1 MSESID
7 FIYVVIAGA
16 IIWIWLTHH
25 QYVKDEKEKELKR
38 KQARCQH
45 QYVEIESGTPLE
57 EMQDYLFAYRYVDE
71 DPNDYYYY
79 ISRNDL
85 QRRKLPDFAELN
97 RDKKAVRCSKCSK
110 ETVLS
115 YADIIQIAIY
125 NKYASGDFWFLTRN
139 SRTKGDYIQRSR
151 NNLPKL

>member
-16 IIWIWLTHH
+16 IIWIWLTHR
-25 QYVKDEKEKELKR
+25 QYVKDEKERELER
-38 KQARCQH
+38 KQTMCQH

-71 DPNDYYYY
+71 DPNHYYYY
-79 ISRNDL
+79 VSKNDL

-97 RDKKAVRCSKCSK
+97 KERKAVRCSKCSK

-115 YADIIQIAIY
+115 YANIIQIAIH

>member
-7 FIYVVIAGA
+7 FIYVVITGA
-16 IIWIWLTHH
+16 IIWIWLTHR
-25 QYVKDEKEKELKR
+25 QCVKEEKERELER
-38 KQARCQH
+38 KQDMCH
-45 QYVEIESGTPLE
+45 HEYIEVESGNPLDKT
-57 EMQDYLFAYRYVDE
+57 QDYLFAYRYLDK
-71 DPNDYYYY
+71 DPNHYYYY
-79 ISRNDL
+79 VSSNDL

-97 RDKKAVRCSKCSK
+97 KDRKAVRCSKCSK

>member
-1 MSESID
+1 MSEYID
-7 FIYVVIAGA
+7 IIYVVIVGV
-16 IIWIWLTHH
+16 IIWIWLTHR
-25 QYVKDEKEKELKR
+25 QYVKDEKERELER
-38 KQARCQH
+38 KQSMCQH

-57 EMQDYLFAYRYVDE
+57 ETQDYLFAYHYVDE
-71 DPNDYYYY
+71 DPNHYYYY
-79 ISRNDL
+79 VSKNDL

-97 RDKKAVRCSKCSK
+97 KDRKAVRCSKCSK

>member
-7 FIYVVIAGA
+7 FIYVVITGA
-16 IIWIWLTHH
+16 IIWIWLTHR
-25 QYVKDEKEKELKR
+25 QYVKDEKEREPER
-38 KQARCQH
+38 KQSMCQH

-57 EMQDYLFAYRYVDE
+57 ETQDYLFAYHYVDE
-71 DPNDYYYY
+71 DPNHYYYY
-79 ISRNDL
+79 VSKNDL
-85 QRRKLPDFAELN
+85 QRRKLPDFTELN
-97 RDKKAVRCSKCSK
+97 KERKAVRCSKCSK

-115 YADIIQIAIY
+115 YANIIQIAIH

>member
-1 MSESID
+1 MSEYID
-7 FIYVVIAGA
+7 IIYVVIVGV
-16 IIWIWLTHH
+16 IIWIWLTHR
-25 QYVKDEKEKELKR
+25 QYVKDEKELELKR
-38 KQARCQH
+38 KQDMCH
-45 QYVEIESGTPLE
+45 HEYIEVESGIPLDKT
-57 EMQDYLFAYRYVDE
+57 QDYLFAYRYLDK
-71 DPNDYYYY
+71 DPKHYYYY
-79 ISRNDL
+79 ISSNDL

-97 RDKKAVRCSKCSK
+97 KDRKAVRCSKCSK

-125 NKYASGDFWFLTRN
+125 NKHASGDFWFLTRN

>member
-25 QYVKDEKEKELKR
+25 QYVKDEKERELER
-38 KQARCQH
+38 KQTMCQH

-57 EMQDYLFAYRYVDE
+57 ETQDYLFAYRYMDE
-71 DPNDYYYY
+71 DPNHYYYY
-79 ISRNDL
+79 VSKNDL

-97 RDKKAVRCSKCSK
+97 KERKAVRCSKCNK
-110 ETVLS
+110 EIVLS
-115 YADIIQIAIY
+115 YANIIEIAIH

-139 SRTKGDYIQRSR
+139 SHTKGDYIQRSR

>member
-7 FIYVVIAGA
+7 FIYVVIASV
-16 IIWIWLTHH
+16 IIWVWLTNR
-25 QYVKDEKEKELKR
+25 QCVKEEKERELER
-38 KQARCQH
+38 KQDMCH
-45 QYVEIESGTPLE
+45 HEYIEVESGTPLDKT
-57 EMQDYLFAYRYVDE
+57 QNYLFAYRYLDK
-71 DPNDYYYY
+71 DPKHYYYY
-79 ISRNDL
+79 ISSNDL

-97 RDKKAVRCSKCSK
+97 KDRKAVRCSKCSK

-125 NKYASGDFWFLTRN
+125 NKHASGDFWFLTRN

>member
-1 MSESID
+1 MSEYID
-7 FIYVVIAGA
+7 IIYVVIAGA
-16 IIWIWLTHH
+16 IIWIWLTHR
-25 QYVKDEKEKELKR
+25 QYVKEEKERELKR
-38 KQARCQH
+38 KQDICH
-45 QYVEIESGTPLE
+45 HEYIEVESGNPLDKT
-57 EMQDYLFAYRYVDE
+57 QDYLFAYRYLDE
-71 DPNDYYYY
+71 DPKHYYYY
-79 ISRNDL
+79 ISSNDL

-97 RDKKAVRCSKCSK
+97 KDRKAVRCSKCSK

-125 NKYASGDFWFLTRN
+125 NKHASGDFWFLTRN

>member
-16 IIWIWLTHH
+16 IIWIWLTHR
-25 QYVKDEKEKELKR
+25 QYVKDEKERELER
-38 KQARCQH
+38 KQTMCQH

-57 EMQDYLFAYRYVDE
+57 ETQDYLFAYHYVDE
-71 DPNDYYYY
+71 DPNHYYYY
-79 ISRNDL
+79 VSKNDL

-97 RDKKAVRCSKCSK
+97 KERKAVRCSKCSK

-115 YADIIQIAIY
+115 YANIIQIAIH

>member
-7 FIYVVIAGA
+7 FIYVVIASV
-16 IIWIWLTHH
+16 IIWVWLTNR
-25 QYVKDEKEKELKR
+25 QCVKEEKERELER
-38 KQARCQH
+38 KQDMCH
-45 QYVEIESGTPLE
+45 HEYIEVESGTPLDKT
-57 EMQDYLFAYRYVDE
+57 QDYLFAYRYLDK
-71 DPNDYYYY
+71 DPKHYYYY
-79 ISRNDL
+79 ISSNDL

-97 RDKKAVRCSKCSK
+97 KDRKAVRCSKCSK

-125 NKYASGDFWFLTRN
+125 NKHASGDFWFLTRN